1 MDINTNTVGGIIAA
15 SVPGILV
22 ALITQYLALIH
33 EARTARRAVANALA
47 LLGLEM
53 ERNHDVLKEFW
64 TGINALDTAS
74 SREETANHLAAMAAG
89 GLLGQTLPH
98 WSFLRW
104 ETATPEAIGALDK
117 KDVEKID
124 QIYRNLRTVTDLFTQ
139 LVTLQPDERAQ
150 LEGTRFWANRYADMR
165 SGTFDRLGQVVESVI
180 STKSPFAGQ

>member
-1 MDINTNTVGGIIAA
+1 MNTNNAFWGIVAA
-15 SVPGILV
+15 SVPGLLV
-22 ALITQYLALIH
+22 ALVTQYLALIH

-139 LVTLQPDERAQ
+139 LVTLEPEERAQ
-150 LEGTRFWANRYADMR
+150 LEHDRFWANRYADMR
-165 SGTFDRLGQVVESVI
+165 SGTFERLGKVVDSVL
-180 STKSPFAGQ
+180 FANPPLTGK